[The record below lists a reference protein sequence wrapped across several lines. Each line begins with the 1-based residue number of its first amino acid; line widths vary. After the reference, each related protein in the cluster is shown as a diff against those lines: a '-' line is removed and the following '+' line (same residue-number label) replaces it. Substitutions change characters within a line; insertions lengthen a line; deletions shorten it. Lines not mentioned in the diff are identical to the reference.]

1 MAVIHGGNVLSGGN
15 VNSKLERSTI
25 AGDVAGDHTVA
36 GVGAS
41 DTLVSVVRVTA
52 AGAYSVI
59 TSEFTVDAANTLNN
73 DAGTDTSD
81 DILHVEWIQA

>member
-25 AGDVAGDHTVA
+25 AGGAAGNHTVA

-52 AGAYSVI
+52 AGVYSVL
-59 TSEFTVDAANTLNN
+59 TSEFSVTAANTINN
-73 DAGTDTSD
+73 AAGTATSN
-81 DILHVEWIQA
+81 DILHIEWIQA

>member
-15 VNSKLERSTI
+15 VNSTLERTTI
-25 AGDVAGDHTVA
+25 AGDAAGNHTVS

-41 DTLVSVVRVTA
+41 DTLVSVVRVTS
-52 AGAYSVI
+52 AGVHTVL
-59 TSEFTVDAANTLNN
+59 TSEFSVDSANTLDNTS
-73 DAGTDTSD
+73 GTDTTG